1 MIASHICKT
10 LYEWIYDEE
19 KQGTIHSIF
28 KNTINILGEDNRL
41 ISVITGNKPMCPNG
55 IKVDTLHLFD
65 ARNINLGEEGRF
77 TKNNFISKHLNIYY
91 GNCILWD
98 KRIHFSYEKDNL
110 KNLLLKLQLMGKF
123 ILYHGNKN
131 GILTIVQSLKGQ
143 LDYADDIFNENYI
156 LGKQELF
163 IKDRF
168 LEFIKSFQD
177 SNIDVIN
184 IKAKRIIGFGQG
196 LTPAMDDFISGMM
209 IANIYIAHFLGLNI
223 EKTYSFNSEII
234 KDIEERTTL
243 VSQDMLK
250 SSSIGEANEDI
261 KELMMN
267 LVGTST
273 VQEIYRLFNRVA
285 ELGHSSGTDILCGIY
300 IGSYILIKNKEGE

>member
-1 MIASHICKT
+1 MIASHICKS
-10 LYEWIYDEE
+10 LYECIYDEE
-19 KQGTIHSIF
+19 KQGTIHSVF
-28 KNTINILGEDNRL
+28 ENTINILGEDNRL

-65 ARNINLGEEGRF
+65 DTKVNLRETGKF
-77 TKNNFISKHLNIYY
+77 TKSSFSSKHLNIYY

-98 KRIHFSYEKDNL
+98 KRIYFSYEKDNL
-110 KNLLLKLQLMGKF
+110 ENFLLKLQLMGKF

-131 GILTIVQSLKGQ
+131 GIFTIVQSLKGQ
-143 LDYADDIFNENYI
+143 LDYADDIFDENYI
-156 LGKQELF
+156 LGKRELF

-177 SNIDVIN
+177 SNLEEVN
-184 IKAKRIIGFGQG
+184 KNSKRIIGFGQG
-196 LTPAMDDFISGMM
+196 LTPAMDDFMSGMM
-209 IANIYIAHFLGLNI
+209 IANIYISHFIGLNI
-223 EKTYSFNSEII
+223 EKAYSLNREII

-243 VSQDMLK
+243 VSEEMLK

-261 KELMMN
+261 RELMMN

-273 VQEIYRLFNRVA
+273 VHEMYRLFNRVA
-285 ELGHSSGTDILCGIY
+285 EIGHSSGTDILCGIY